1 MPTPVSRR
9 QLLSLPFAG
18 LASAA
23 TGRKLNVLF
32 IAVDDLNNRLGCY
45 GDPVVHTPNIDRLA
59 RRGVRFDRS
68 YCQYPLC
75 NPSRTSLLSGRR
87 PDTTQIFNNNTPP
100 RTYLKDVVFLP
111 EHFRNNGYFTA
122 RVGKIAHGRYE
133 DAVTWDISENSGREE
148 DGAENKRVKARKAAR
163 AAGSQAMER
172 GLKLQWVKTGNRDEE
187 EPDGHTARRIAQL
200 MEQHKDGPFFLGAG
214 FHKPHLP
221 WVAPK
226 KYFDMYPPEKI
237 QLPDTP
243 LDDRDD
249 IPPIALTHTK
259 GDDEMTDL
267 DKKKCIAAY
276 HACTTFMDAQ
286 VGVLLDT
293 MDRLKLWDNT
303 IVMLFGDHGW
313 HLDDHLGL
321 WRKMTVFEE
330 AARAPMIF
338 CAPGMQAGVACPRL
352 VEYVDIYPTLT
363 ELCGLPG
370 PAGAE
375 GISFAP
381 LLKDPQRPW
390 KKAAF
395 TVVVHG
401 KSVMGRSVRTERYRY
416 TEWGD
421 SKTAELY
428 DHEVDIHEFTNLAFA
443 GRPAHDDKVKLQLS
457 QTLHDGWRAALPPD
471 KLSR

>member
-1 MPTPVSRR
+1 
-9 QLLSLPFAG
+9 
-18 LASAA
+18 
-23 TGRKLNVLF
+23 
-32 IAVDDLNNRLGCY
+32 
-45 GDPVVHTPNIDRLA
+45 
-59 RRGVRFDRS
+59 
-68 YCQYPLC
+68 
-75 NPSRTSLLSGRR
+75 
-87 PDTTQIFNNNTPP
+87 
-100 RTYLKDVVFLP
+100 
-111 EHFRNNGYFTA
+111 
-122 RVGKIAHGRYE
+122 
-133 DAVTWDISENSGREE
+133 
-148 DGAENKRVKARKAAR
+148 
-163 AAGSQAMER
+163 
-172 GLKLQWVKTGNRDEE
+172 
-187 EPDGHTARRIAQL
+187 
-200 MEQHKDGPFFLGAG
+200 
-214 FHKPHLP
+214 
-221 WVAPK
+221 
-226 KYFDMYPPEKI
+226 
-237 QLPDTP
+237 
-243 LDDRDD
+243 
-249 IPPIALTHTK
+249 
-259 GDDEMTDL
+259 
-267 DKKKCIAAY
+267 
-276 HACTTFMDAQ
+276 MDAQ
-286 VGVLLDT
+286 VGFLLDT

-375 GISFAP
+375 GVSFVP

-457 QTLHDGWRAALPPD
+457 QALHDGWRAALPPD

>member
-1 MPTPVSRR
+1 
-9 QLLSLPFAG
+9 LPFAG

-23 TGRKLNVLF
+23 TGRKLNILF

-45 GDPVVHTPNIDRLA
+45 GDPVVDTPNIDRLA

-163 AAGSQAMER
+163 AAGSQAMEG

-226 KYFDMYPPEKI
+226 KYFDLYPPEKI

-286 VGVLLDT
+286 VGFLLDT

-338 CAPGMQAGVACPRL
+338 CAPGMKAGVACPRL

-375 GISFAP
+375 GISFVP

-401 KSVMGRSVRTERYRY
+401 KGVMGRSVRTDRYRY

-421 SKTAELY
+421 SNTAELY
-428 DHEVDIHEFTNLAFA
+428 DHEVDMHEFTNMAFPGA
-443 GRPAHDDKVKLQLS
+443 AKRDDKVKTQLS
-457 QTLHDGWRAALPPD
+457 QLLREGWRAALPPD
-471 KLSR
+471 RMGK